1 MLTKVCVKCKKN
13 RYVEDF
19 HKNIK
24 KNKLTNYCR
33 FCKSEYDKEFVK
45 KSFIE
50 VKCIVCSKTW
60 QKSSKGIKYWS
71 GKCRICTKKGK
82 IISEETRKKLLQ
94 RPKRT
99 GPLSSNWKGGI
110 SSENSRIRK
119 SAEYKQW
126 RILVFERDNY
136 TCQFCNQRGGTL
148 NADHIK
154 PFAKFPELRFE
165 LSNGRTLCVSCHRKT
180 DTYGVNL
187 KYI

>member
-1 MLTKVCVKCKKN
+1 MLTKVCVKCKEN
-13 RYVEDF
+13 RSVEDF
-19 HKNIK
+19 HKYRK
-24 KNKLTNYCR
+24 KDKLTNYCR
-33 FCKSEYDKEFVK
+33 FCKSEYDKEFRK

-71 GKCRICTKKGK
+71 GKCTICTKKGK

-110 SSENSRIRK
+110 TPENSRIRK
-119 SAEYKQW
+119 SAEYKEW
-126 RILVFERDNY
+126 RLLVFERDDY

-165 LSNGRTLCVSCHRKT
+165 LSNGRTLCISCHRKT